1 MIQALA
7 DGKVLAERFGS
18 LPPTVV
24 ALHGWGR
31 SGNDFAPIVA
41 GLDAVAIHL
50 PGFGPTSPPDTVWG
64 TADYAELVAEAIRP
78 FGPVVVV
85 GHSFGGRIAVR
96 LAARHPE
103 LVSSLVLT
111 GAPLVRLAPTS
122 KPALGYRL
130 ARALHNWGLIT
141 DARMKAI
148 RSRFG
153 SADYNAAQGIMRE
166 IMVATVNENY
176 DDDMAALSLPV
187 AMVWGENDTAAPT
200 AAGQIASTRIKGA
213 TWQVV
218 PGTAHMM
225 EGELA
230 AAVARAVRSSVEEAA
245 S

>member
-1 MIQALA
+1 VIQALA

-18 LPPTVV
+18 LPPAVV

-122 KPALGYRL
+122 KPELGYRL
-130 ARALHNWGLIT
+130 ARALHKWGLIT